1 MTRIIWNAREVTV
14 RAACGHEAHAYVPPS
29 GGRPGP
35 VGKRNI
41 AAAQAKPCFECRQG
55 LESVVEFSRR

>member
-41 AAAQAKPCFECRQG
+41 AAAQAKPCFECRKGAKQ
-55 LESVVEFSRR
+55 